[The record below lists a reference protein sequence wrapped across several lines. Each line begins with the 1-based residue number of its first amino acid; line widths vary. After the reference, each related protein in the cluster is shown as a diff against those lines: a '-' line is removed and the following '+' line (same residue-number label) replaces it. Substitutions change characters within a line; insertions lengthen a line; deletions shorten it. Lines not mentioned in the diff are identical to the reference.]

1 MIFKSTSYDSIAVKL
16 GLTARQVRTSVV
28 KLKNS
33 GECVTRRSGLFLI
46 VTIVKY
52 DDYQN
57 NIVEEVTRSVASKS
71 RESHEDV
78 TRMSINNNVNND
90 NNIRSTDIKFLK
102 DAYVKNKRLHQ
113 LIYND
118 TILKIRLF
126 KLVLM
131 KLLWLC
137 IKLCVFRFL
146 TH

>member
-1 MIFKSTSYDSIAVKL
+1 MMITSQTEL
-16 GLTARQVRTSVV
+16 MRARKRA
-28 KLKNS
+28 LK
-33 GECVTRRSGLFLI
+33 GHLEGTQRAP
-46 VTIVKY
+46 Y
-52 DDYQN
+52 
-57 NIVEEVTRSVASKS
+57 
-71 RESHEDV
+71 
-78 TRMSINNNVNND
+78 NNVNND
-90 NNIRSTDIKFLK
+90 NNVNNVNNIRSTDIKFLK

-131 KLLWLC
+131 KFLWLS

>member
-102 DAYVKNKRLHQ
+102 DAYVKNERLHQ
-113 LIYND
+113 LTYNNR
-118 TILKIRLF
+118 TLKIRLF
-126 KLVLM
+126 KLTL
-131 KLLWLC
+131 
-137 IKLCVFRFL
+137 RGFL
-146 TH
+146 YFSILIWF

>member
-1 MIFKSTSYDSIAVKL
+1 MMITSQTEL
-16 GLTARQVRTSVV
+16 MRARKRA
-28 KLKNS
+28 LK
-33 GECVTRRSGLFLI
+33 GHLEGTQRAP
-46 VTIVKY
+46 Y
-52 DDYQN
+52 
-57 NIVEEVTRSVASKS
+57 
-71 RESHEDV
+71 
-78 TRMSINNNVNND
+78 NNVNNV